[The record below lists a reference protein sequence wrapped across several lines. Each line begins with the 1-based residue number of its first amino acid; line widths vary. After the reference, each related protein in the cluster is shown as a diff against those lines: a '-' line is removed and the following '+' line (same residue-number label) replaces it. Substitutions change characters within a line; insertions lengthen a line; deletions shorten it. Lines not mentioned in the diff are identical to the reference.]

1 MTGSLSLGAPL
12 LVLLLFALGSTP
24 AKASEL
30 LGQIDPAFS
39 RAEFSLRV
47 LWVRKLEG
55 RFEYIQG
62 SVTYPAHPDQFD
74 VEVRIASQSLDMHN
88 PDHVEWAKSDE
99 FFNADDYPWIDFRA
113 RGAPT
118 ALLADGGE
126 LLGELSLRGVTR
138 PARFT
143 LLPAPCNRPGL
154 DCAVE
159 ARGEIERTDFGMDAR
174 RWAVSNKV
182 KLAFSFRLK
191 EPRDS

>member
-1 MTGSLSLGAPL
+1 MRP
-12 LVLLLFALGSTP
+12 ALGCAGLLALALLISP
-24 AKASEL
+24 SAARGSDL

-62 SVTYPAHPDQFD
+62 SVSYPAQPDRFD
-74 VEVRIASQSLDMHN
+74 VEVRIAAQSLDMRN
-88 PDHVEWAKSDE
+88 PDHSEWAMSDE
-99 FFNADDYPWIDFRA
+99 FFDAERYPWIDFRA
-113 RGAPT
+113 RGASR
-118 ALLADGGE
+118 ALLTQGGE

-143 LLPAPCNRPGL
+143 LLPAPCDRPGL
-154 DCAVE
+154 DCAVN
-159 ARGEIERTDFGMDAR
+159 AQGEIERSDFGMTAR
-174 RWAVSNKV
+174 RWAVSDKV

-191 EPRDS
+191 EPLDS

>member
-1 MTGSLSLGAPL
+1 MVALRHWLATAGLLLLGA
-12 LVLLLFALGSTP
+12 AP
-24 AKASEL
+24 AKASDL

-62 SVTYPAHPDQFD
+62 SVSYPVQPDRFD
-74 VEVRIASQSLDMHN
+74 VEVRIAAQSLDMRN
-88 PDHVEWAKSDE
+88 PDHIEWAKSGE
-99 FFNADDYPWIDFRA
+99 FFDAERYPWIDFRA
-113 RGAPT
+113 RGARRE
-118 ALLADGGE
+118 LLSEGGE

-143 LLPAPCNRPGL
+143 LLPAPCDRPGL
-154 DCAVE
+154 DCAVQAE
-159 ARGEIERTDFGMDAR
+159 GEIERSDFGMTAR
-174 RWAVSNKV
+174 RWAVSDKV

-191 EPRDS
+191 DPLDS

>member
-1 MTGSLSLGAPL
+1 MRCPYRWLLG
-12 LVLLLFALGSTP
+12 LLLACTALGS
-24 AKASEL
+24 AQASEL
-30 LGQIDPAFS
+30 LGQIEPAFS

-62 SVTYPAHPDQFD
+62 SISHPAQADRFD
-74 VEVRIASQSLDMHN
+74 VDVRIAAQSLQMRN
-88 PDHVEWAKSDE
+88 PDHVEWAKSEE
-99 FFNADDYPWIDFRA
+99 FFDALRHPWIDFRA
-113 RGAPT
+113 RGAPRS
-118 ALLADGGE
+118 LLTEGGE

-143 LLPAPCNRPGL
+143 LLPAPCDRPGL
-154 DCAVE
+154 DCAVQ
-159 ARGEIERTDFGMDAR
+159 AQGEIERSEFGMTAR
-174 RWAVSNKV
+174 RWAVSDKV